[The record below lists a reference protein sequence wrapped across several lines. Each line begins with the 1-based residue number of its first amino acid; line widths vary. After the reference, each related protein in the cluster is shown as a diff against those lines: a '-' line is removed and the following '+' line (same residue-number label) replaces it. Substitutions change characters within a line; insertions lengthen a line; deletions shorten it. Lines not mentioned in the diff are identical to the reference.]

1 MTKRASL
8 YRFTWVNKWFMVKAA
23 ILAIMWYGAYL
34 CFDVVKE
41 IKPLKTFI
49 PHEILG
55 VAGDATVA

>member
-1 MTKRASL
+1 
-8 YRFTWVNKWFMVKAA
+8 MVKAA